1 MEDRTRKAVERTL
14 KVKDSES
21 RKQDREEEADRKSK
35 VEDKTRKAVE
45 RTLKVKDSLNIAVDT
60 TRKVKVTPSRML
72 GTLLLVRGA
81 DSL

>member
-1 MEDRTRKAVERTL
+1 
-14 KVKDSES
+14 
-21 RKQDREEEADRKSK
+21 EEVDRKSK
-35 VEDKTRKAVE
+35 VEDRM
-45 RTLKVKDSLNIAVDT
+45 LKVEDSLNIAVET